1 MSQVEHQEESPGP
14 DTKQHDPFEY
24 STRLE
29 FLYRIVTDSQET
41 IRFLD
46 TKAAF
51 CVTLLTAMMAAAFGP
66 LAQTHR
72 FHQVHV
78 VALSVF
84 AAATLVTLALCLKVI
99 FPTVHL
105 QGTFSATGPASPT
118 FFLPHKKSRYRIVQN
133 IWNAS
138 EYPLSIPHDQ
148 YLRSVVEARDI
159 DLVHSMCDEVIT
171 VSVLRQV
178 KSDRLRAAITGLM
191 LAVFLFFVQLVL

>member
-1 MSQVEHQEESPGP
+1 MSQLDQQESAPGSSEERNA
-14 DTKQHDPFEY
+14 PFEY

-29 FLYRIVTDSQET
+29 FLYRIVSDSQET

-72 FHQVHV
+72 FHLAHAI
-78 VALSVF
+78 ALGVF
-84 AAATLVTLALCLKVI
+84 TAATLLTLGLCLKVI

-105 QGTFSATGPASPT
+105 QGAFSATGPASPA
-118 FFLPHKKSRYRIVQN
+118 FFLPHKHSRYRVLRSV
-133 IWNAS
+133 WNAG
-138 EYPLSIPHDQ
+138 EYPLNVAHDQ
-148 YLRSVVEARDI
+148 YQASVVNARDI

-178 KSDRLRAAITGLM
+178 KADRLRAAITGLS
-191 LAVFLFFVQLVL
+191 LAVVCFFVQLVL

>member
-1 MSQVEHQEESPGP
+1 MSQVDGQDSPSGSEG
-14 DTKQHDPFEY
+14 QRNDPFEY

-29 FLYRIVTDSQET
+29 FLYRIVVDSQET

-72 FHQVHV
+72 FHQAHV
-78 VALSVF
+78 IALGVF
-84 AAATLVTLALCLKVI
+84 AFTTLLTLALCLKVI

-118 FFLPHKKSRYRIVQN
+118 FFLPHKPDPHRVFKSVWYVG
-133 IWNAS
+133 S
-138 EYPLSIPHDQ
+138 YPLNVPHDE
-148 YLRSVVEARDI
+148 YLRSVVNARDI
-159 DLVHSMCDEVIT
+159 ELVHSMCDEVIT
-171 VSVLRQV
+171 VSTLRQV
-178 KSDRLRAAITGLM
+178 KSDRLRAAILGLTCTV
-191 LAVFLFFVQLVL
+191 VFFFVQLVL

>member
-1 MSQVEHQEESPGP
+1 MSEVEQRETPSESRVE
-14 DTKQHDPFEY
+14 TVDPFKY

-29 FLYRIVTDSQET
+29 FLYRIVNDSQET

-66 LAQTHR
+66 LAQAHR
-72 FHQVHV
+72 MHSLHSTV
-78 VALSVF
+78 LGLF

-118 FFLPHKKSRYRIVQN
+118 FFLPHKHSRLRILKNV
-133 IWNAS
+133 WNAG
-138 EYPLSIPHDQ
+138 EYPLGIPHDQ
-148 YLRSVVEARDI
+148 YQSSVVNAGDI
-159 DLVHSMCDEVIT
+159 DLVHSLCDEVIT

-191 LAVFLFFVQLVL
+191 TAVFFFFLQLMV

>member
-1 MSQVEHQEESPGP
+1 MSEVDQQP
-14 DTKQHDPFEY
+14 DSGSSAQRNEPFEY

-66 LAQTHR
+66 LAQMHR
-72 FHQVHV
+72 FHQVHA
-78 VALSVF
+78 VALGVF
-84 AAATLVTLALCLKVI
+84 AATTLLTLALCLKVI

-118 FFLPHKKSRYRIVQN
+118 FFLPHKRSRYRIVRSV
-133 IWNAS
+133 WNAG

-148 YLRSVVEARDI
+148 YQASVVGAHDI

-178 KSDRLRAAITGLM
+178 KSDRLRAAILGLM
-191 LAVFLFFVQLVL
+191 LAVFFFFIQLVL